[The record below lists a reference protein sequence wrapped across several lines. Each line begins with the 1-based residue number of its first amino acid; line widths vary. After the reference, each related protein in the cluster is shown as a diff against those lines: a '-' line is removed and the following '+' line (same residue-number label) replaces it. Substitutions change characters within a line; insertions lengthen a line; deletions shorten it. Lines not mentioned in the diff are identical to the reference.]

1 MTKRGATSVSETA
14 WILSAGFALLLLV
27 GVPFAIA
34 LMLTTAAALLA
45 ADIEPVLLAQT
56 LIAGTQSFSLLAIP
70 FFMLAG
76 EIMSAGGLSQ
86 RLIKVADVLV
96 RHLSGGMGHVTVVSA
111 CIFAAISG
119 SAPATTAAIGSIM
132 IPAMVARGYDKGFA
146 TALAVSAGVLGPLIP
161 PSIAG
166 VIWGVIAEQSIAR
179 LFMAGV
185 GPGLLLV
192 AGLLGITWVHA
203 RQHDIPREPRA
214 SLEEVRKALGDGI
227 WALAAPVLVLGGIY
241 GGAFTPTEAAIVSC
255 IYSMLVGVFIE
266 KRLRLREMPEII
278 LRAMRITAMVMFI
291 IAASAGFGWLV
302 AQEQLALKLATWLS
316 ESISERWMMLLMVN
330 VFLFLICAVMDEI
343 AVMVILGPLL
353 IVLATKFGVDPIHF
367 GAIIVTNV
375 AIGMAAPPIGYCL
388 FVGMAISGLSLV
400 AVARAIWP
408 MVLLMLGV
416 LMLTTFVPEFA
427 LWLPGLVYH

>member
-1 MTKRGATSVSETA
+1 MSETA
-14 WILSAGFALLLLV
+14 WILSAGFALLLV
-27 GVPFAIA
+27 TGVPFAIA
-34 LMLTTAAALLA
+34 LLLTAAAVLLV

-76 EIMSAGGLSQ
+76 AIMSAGGLSQ

-96 RHLSGGMGHVTVVSA
+96 RHLPGGMGHVTVVSA

-132 IPAMVARGYDKGFA
+132 IPAMVARGYGKGFA

-161 PSIAG
+161 PSIAA

-185 GPGLLLV
+185 GPGLLL
-192 AGLLGITWVHA
+192 AGGLLAISWLHA
-203 RQHDIPREPRA
+203 KRHDIRREPRA
-214 SLEEVRKALGDGI
+214 TLREIRTALGDGV
-227 WALAAPVLVLGGIY
+227 WALAAPVVVLGGIY

-255 IYSMLVGVFIE
+255 IYSMLVGIFIE
-266 KRLRLREMPEII
+266 KRLRLSDMPEII
-278 LRAMRITAMVMFI
+278 LSAMRITAMVMFI

-316 ESISERWMMLLMVN
+316 ESIAERWVMLLVVN

-353 IVLATKFGVDPIHF
+353 IVLATKFGIDPIHF

-388 FVGMAISGLSLV
+388 FVGMAISGLSLA

-408 MVLLMLGV
+408 MVMLMLAV
-416 LMLTTFVPEFA
+416 LMLTTYVPAFA
-427 LWLPGLVYH
+427 LWLPGLVYR

>member
-1 MTKRGATSVSETA
+1 MSATA
-14 WILSAGFALLLLV
+14 WLLSAGFAVLLTA
-27 GVPFAIA
+27 GFPFAIA
-34 LMLTTAAALLA
+34 LLLITAAVLLV
-45 ADIEPVLLAQT
+45 ADIESVLLAQFLT
-56 LIAGTQSFSLLAIP
+56 ASTQSFSLLAIP

-86 RLIKVADVLV
+86 KLIRVADVLV
-96 RHLSGGMGHVTVVSA
+96 RHLPGGMGHVTVVSA

-119 SAPATTAAIGSIM
+119 SAPATTAAIGTIM
-132 IPAMVARGYDKGFA
+132 IPAMVAKGYDRGFA

-185 GPGLLLV
+185 GPGLLL
-192 AGLLGITWVHA
+192 AFGLMVITWLHA
-203 RQHDIPREPRA
+203 KRHHIPREPRA
-214 SLEEVRKALGDGI
+214 SAAEIGTALREGV

-241 GGAFTPTEAAIVSC
+241 GGVFTPTEAAIVSC
-255 IYSMLVGVFIE
+255 VYSLLVGMFIE
-266 KRLRLREMPEII
+266 RKLRLSNLPDLV

-316 ESISERWMMLLMVN
+316 ASISERWVMLLVVN
-330 VFLFLICAVMDEI
+330 MFLFVICSVMDEI
-343 AVMVILGPLL
+343 AVMVILGPLF
-353 IVLATKFGVDPIHF
+353 IALATKFGIDPIHF

-400 AVARAIWP
+400 AVSRAIWP
-408 MVLLMLGV
+408 MIVLMLGV
-416 LMLTTFVPEFA
+416 LMLTTYVPAFS
-427 LWLPGLVYH
+427 LWLPGLVYR